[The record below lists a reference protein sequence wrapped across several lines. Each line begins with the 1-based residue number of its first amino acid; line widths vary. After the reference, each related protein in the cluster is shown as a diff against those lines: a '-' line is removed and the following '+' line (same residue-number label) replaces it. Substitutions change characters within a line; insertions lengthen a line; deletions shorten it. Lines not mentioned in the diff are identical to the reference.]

1 MAEPMYYGLTVRD
14 VSEDEARRIG
24 AELTGM
30 NLAPETGESGRYPL
44 SRRSHYV
51 AEKRAVDFWGPEDH
65 KWSSDEEDL
74 ADLSERFPGKLFELT
89 ASGCPDDDCVIYA
102 KDGRSCVI
110 EPYRVWP
117 EFDESMLK
125 PASQ

>member
-1 MAEPMYYGLTVRD
+1 
-14 VSEDEARRIG
+14 
-24 AELTGM
+24 M
-30 NLAPETGESGRYPL
+30 NLAPEEGESGRYPL

-51 AEKRAVDFWGPEDH
+51 AEKRVVDFWGPEDH

-102 KDGRSCVI
+102 KD
-110 EPYRVWP
+110 EPDVVWGGGWIVSATR
-117 EFDESMLK
+117 ERAGDVAVKEH
-125 PASQ
+125 A